1 MRLEDAIRDFQLV
14 PPVDPR
20 VTAQRRMADRPS
32 GLGGVRVGLL
42 DNRKANANVLLTSL
56 GRGLEEHY
64 QAGSTA
70 MFEKPVFSRPSP
82 EDLLSELERFDV
94 VVTALGD

>member
-14 PPVDPR
+14 PPIDPR
-20 VTAQRRMADRPS
+20 VTEQRRMAERPTD
-32 GLGGVRVGLL
+32 LRGVDIGLL

-56 GRGLEEHY
+56 GSGLEEHHG
-64 QAGSTA
+64 ASSTA
-70 MFEKPVFSRPSP
+70 LFEKPVFSRPSP
-82 EDLLSELERFDV
+82 EALLSELERFDV